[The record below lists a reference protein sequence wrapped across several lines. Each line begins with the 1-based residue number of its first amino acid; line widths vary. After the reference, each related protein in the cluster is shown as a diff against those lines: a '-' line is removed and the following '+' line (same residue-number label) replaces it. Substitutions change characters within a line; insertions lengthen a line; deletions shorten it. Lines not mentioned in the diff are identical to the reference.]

1 MPAAG
6 HQALLL
12 LLTARL
18 ASPGLLAARDDG
30 SQHRPA
36 RGWRLESLS
45 RFSRRAAHGAA
56 DELRAGRWN
65 LVRWNVGQA
74 RCGLAAA
81 ADLRADPSAPAR
93 GAHRAEPSQGAAARR
108 GCADVRAGPP
118 GR

>member
-36 RGWRLESLS
+36 RRWRLESLS
-45 RFSRRAAHGAA
+45 RFSRRAAHRTA
-56 DELRAGRWN
+56 DELWADRRH
-65 LVRWNVGQA
+65 LVRRDVGQA
-74 RCGLAAA
+74 GRRLASATDLRVDSSAAA
-81 ADLRADPSAPAR
+81 RAPAR
-93 GAHRAEPSQGAAARR
+93 SRLAA
-108 GCADVRAGPP
+108 GV
-118 GR
+118 

>member
-36 RGWRLESLS
+36 PGWRLESLS

-56 DELRAGRWN
+56 GELWADRRY
-65 LVRWNVGQA
+65 LVRRDVGQA
-74 RCGLAAA
+74 GCGLAAV
-81 ADLRADPSAPAR
+81 ADLRADSSAPAR
-93 GAHRAEPSQGAAARR
+93 GAHRPEPSQGAA
-108 GCADVRAGPP
+108 
-118 GR
+118 